1 MSKTRYLHLNKV
13 MMLEYK
19 LLGEA
24 YAPDNDFSNDETFY
38 YTKLLDGHYLIFS
51 PNTAEVSFDTNGKA
65 TPYSANATELK
76 SFNTLNHLAIPK
88 DKKDAEWY
96 TFIDNSFE
104 FCEQDELNSLKYKQ
118 YSKYLTNPLD
128 PGSSNKVEVLRVYSK
143 MRYDTLKLYF
153 VQGYDF
159 TDMMGVLCRVFLET
173 TKPDKSYIDLCDFF
187 LTKASALK
195 MVKYSDEPFIV
206 GTDTYNKYIEIKVPC
221 LADIWINSDDPSIGT
236 TDINSILEIRENTPL
251 HITMSSIEDG
261 DFEISEIKKGSTD
274 IAGVIR
280 DSFNSKNYEKLNR
293 MVNCE
298 FYRSSTLN
306 GAIPTDSLVSD
317 RLGIYIAENNDL
329 NCLEFCMTWH
339 DTNGQSRPLDFDLV
353 SRFNHG
359 IFLYDR
365 SLIKEYSAYE
375 IDGDYT
381 VDDSVSI
388 KNWVIM
394 HSLKLSYCKD
404 NEVLHV
410 ENYHMTQTFD
420 RADNPTMFYYRPL
433 FIDEGLVE
441 NTTNI
446 IVDYTTRLM
455 NIRDTVQFMNSG
467 SLAIT
472 ENMNRFYI
480 NTVTTGYNDFVP
492 FKIYNKIVENKHEVK
507 KAAAI
512 VPKIKYVKTFYNSTD
527 IVLEG
532 NSGTYYTSDNIVV
545 QISQVPKNYKF
556 VLKNTQSDGV
566 YDYMDLTDGY
576 YKLYTK
582 DANNNEII
590 LEPTYSSN
598 MNMLLGE
605 LEFNLPASVI
615 SKLQNV
621 NPSERKM
628 SLIVQNEDN
637 SISSL
642 FDFRYE
648 F

>member
-38 YTKLLDGHYLIFS
+38 YTRLADGHYLIFS
-51 PNTAEVSFDTNGKA
+51 PNTAEVSFDTTGKA
-65 TPYSANATELK
+65 VPYSANSEYLK

-88 DKKDAEWY
+88 DRKDAEWY

-118 YSKYLTNPLD
+118 YVKYLTNPID
-128 PGSSNKVEVLRVYSK
+128 SRNSNKVEVLNVYSK

-173 TKPDKSYIDLCDFF
+173 TKPDKAYIDLCDFF
-187 LTKASALK
+187 LTKASVLK
-195 MVKYSDEPFIV
+195 MVKYTDEPFIV

-221 LADIWINSDDPSIGT
+221 LADIWINSDSSSVGT
-236 TDINSILEIRENTPL
+236 TDINSILEIRENAPL

-261 DFEISEIKKGSTD
+261 DFELSEIKKSATD
-274 IAGVIR
+274 ITGVIY
-280 DSFNSKNYEKLNR
+280 DSFNSKDYEKLNR

-329 NCLEFCMTWH
+329 NCLEFCMTWL
-339 DTNGQSRPLDFDLV
+339 DTNGKSTPLDFDLV
-353 SRFNHG
+353 SHFNHG

-375 IDGDYT
+375 IGDDYE

-394 HSLKLSYCKD
+394 HSLKLSYCNGD
-404 NEVLHV
+404 EVLHV
-410 ENYHMTQTFD
+410 ENYHMTQTFE

-441 NTTNI
+441 KTTNI
-446 IVDYTTRLM
+446 NVDYTARLM
-455 NIRDTVQFMNSG
+455 NIRDTVQFLNSG
-467 SLAIT
+467 SLAVT
-472 ENMNRFYI
+472 ENLNRFYI
-480 NTVTTGYNDFVP
+480 NTVTTGYTDFAP

-507 KAAAI
+507 KGVNI

-545 QISQVPKNYKF
+545 QMSQVPKNYKF
-556 VLKNTQSDGV
+556 VLRNMKSDGV
-566 YDYMDLTDGY
+566 YDYMDLSDGY

-590 LEPTYSSN
+590 IEPTYSSN

-605 LEFNLPASVI
+605 LEFSLQASVL

-621 NPSERKM
+621 DPSARKM